1 MDTTMT
7 MQSQNFEFIRPFL
20 SELADLG
27 GYAEAI
33 LHIDPGS
40 AQTRIR
46 SLAES
51 ITRIIHRQ
59 ERLPFIPQADFY
71 SLLVADSFKSVV
83 NKTLIDYLHILRK
96 QGNETAH
103 GGEGKLLNARQA
115 IGIAYQLV
123 CYLAIKYHGLNRD
136 DIPDFKVV
144 QDNRNNL
151 KQLQQ
156 TVTQYKDALNSK
168 ADEVD
173 KLLEQLEHANTKAQQ
188 GQQDANEADF
198 QQSRQQSEQ
207 TVNSLQWD
215 EAKTR
220 ELLIDVMLEQAG
232 WNIKNE
238 NQVTLEYPVEYQ
250 PTPTTKGKADYVLWD
265 DKGKPLAVI
274 EAKRSSVQ
282 GLQIGR
288 EQARI
293 YADGLEK
300 MTGQRPLIFYTNGY
314 ETYLWDDCQ
323 YNSYRQVYGF
333 YSYDSLKYL
342 IYQRNY
348 RDNTLEQNNPNLQI
362 ADRPYQIEAIK
373 AVANRFQNQQRK
385 ALIVQATGTG
395 KTRVAIA
402 ITELLT
408 RTSWIKRVLFLSDRR
423 ELRRQAD
430 TAFKDFLSTEPRC
443 IVGETNKIDPHA
455 RIYLATYPGMMG
467 RFHQLDIGFFDLIIA
482 DESHRSIYNKYR
494 EIFLYFDALQLGLTA
509 TPVKFIA
516 RNTFDLFACEDQD
529 PTFDYSLDDAIKN
542 EPPYL
547 TPFRVKDITTEFLR
561 EGIHYND
568 LSAEQ
573 RQQLEQDLGEEKAKS
588 TTIKGKDIGRKIYSA
603 DTDRVILE
611 NLVENG
617 IKDATGSLVG
627 KTIIFAQSQGH
638 AEHLEQLFTKLYPQY
653 GTKVCKVIHNK
664 VTRADALIDEFKDK
678 GKTGEDFRIAISV
691 DMLDT
696 GIDVPEVVNLVFAK
710 PVRSWV
716 KFWQMIGRGTR
727 LCPDLLGHGKDK
739 TEFYIFDHYGNF
751 AFFEED
757 YKEVEE
763 HSGKSI
769 LQHLFEARLQLLEV
783 ALKQNHRE
791 AFDVICP
798 LITQDINDLPD
809 SSISVK
815 IHLRTIHELVQTDAL
830 EKMDTHTRTI
840 LADVIALL
848 MGSRVLRDKNAIAFD
863 RLVTELQ
870 TCLVQQASSFED
882 LKQLLLEEINKL
894 AINIQAVR
902 QKDAVINKI
911 RTAGFWQAISIK
923 SLEWVRVELR
933 GIMKYR
939 QNMMQPPVGIDTTG
953 VKEEGDTY
961 EVERKTGLTG
971 QTEALQYRRRI
982 KTILDNMLS
991 NNPVLQKIHNNQV
1004 VTPIELD
1011 TLTSTIL
1018 TQHPGV
1024 DISVLNDFYQR
1035 TAQELHATIR
1045 ELIGMDTMAVEHHF
1059 TQFLHNHPQLTH
1071 KQVQFMNLLKQ
1082 FISENG
1088 GIEADRLYEA
1098 PFTSVSHE
1106 GIDGVF
1112 SMDDADELVELLGP
1126 FLRKTQLLNHIRVGN

>member
-1 MDTTMT
+1 MRGGMVNTMT
-7 MQSQNFEFIRPFL
+7 MQSENFEFIRPYRP
-20 SELADLG
+20 ELADLG

-40 AQTRIR
+40 AQTRLR
-46 SLAES
+46 SLAEA
-51 ITRIIHRQ
+51 ITRAIHLQ

-71 SLLVADSFKSVV
+71 ALLTADSFIAVV
-83 NKTLIDYLHILRK
+83 DKTLINYLHLLRK

-103 GGEGKLLNARQA
+103 GKEGGLSTALQA
-115 IGIAYQLV
+115 LGIAYQLV
-123 CYLAIKYHGLNRD
+123 SYMGIKYHGLTRSQ
-136 DIPDFKVV
+136 IPDFKII
-144 QDNRNNL
+144 QDKRVEL

-156 TVTQYKDALNSK
+156 SVSEYKDALNSK
-168 ADEVD
+168 AEEVD
-173 KLLEQLEHANTKAQQ
+173 DLLDKLDQANAKAQQ
-188 GQQDANEADF
+188 AQQESSETER
-198 QQSRQQSEQ
+198 QQSRQQSEK
-207 TVNSLQWD
+207 TADSLQWD

-220 ELLIDVMLEQAG
+220 QMLIDVMLEQAG
-232 WNIKNE
+232 WNISDKE
-238 NQVTLEYPVEYQ
+238 QVTLEHPVEHQ
-250 PTPTTKGKADYVLWD
+250 PTTSGTGRADYVLWD
-265 DKGKPLAVI
+265 DNGKPLAVV
-274 EAKRSSVQ
+274 EAKRSSVE

-300 MTGQRPLIFYTNGY
+300 MTGQRPVIFYTNGY

-323 YNSYRQVYGF
+323 YNSYRQVYGV
-333 YSYDSLKYL
+333 YSRESLKYL

-348 RDNTLEQNNPNLQI
+348 RDKTLEQHNPNLEI
-362 ADRPYQIEAIK
+362 AGRPYQIEAIK
-373 AVANRFQNQQRK
+373 AVASRFQQQQRK

-402 ITELLT
+402 ISELLT
-408 RTSWIKRVLFLSDRR
+408 RTAWAKRVLFLCDRR

-430 TAFKDFLSTEPRC
+430 NAFKDYLPSEPRC
-443 IVGETNKIDPHA
+443 VIGETNKIDPNA
-455 RIYLATYPGMMG
+455 RIYVATYPGMMG

-516 RNTFDLFACEDQD
+516 RNTFDLFGCEEQD
-529 PTFDYSLDDAIKN
+529 PTFEYSLDDAIKN

-547 TPFRVKDITTEFLR
+547 SPFRVKDVTTEFLR

-568 LSAEQ
+568 LNEEQ
-573 RQQLEQDLGEEKAKS
+573 QRQLEQDLGEEEAKV

-603 DTDRVILE
+603 DTDRIILE
-611 NLVENG
+611 NLIDNG

-638 AEHLEQLFTKLYPQY
+638 AEHLEKLFTKLYPQY

-664 VTRADALIDEFKDK
+664 VTRADALIDEFKEK
-678 GKTGEDFRIAISV
+678 GKTGDDFRIAISV

-696 GIDVPEVVNLVFAK
+696 GIDIPEVVNLVFAK

-727 LCPDLLGHGKDK
+727 LCPNLFGEGKDK

-751 AFFEED
+751 AFFEEE

-763 HSGKSI
+763 HTGKSL
-769 LQHLFEARLQLLEV
+769 LQHLFEVRLQLLEV
-783 ALKQNHRE
+783 ALKQNHRG
-791 AFDVICP
+791 AFDTVRP
-798 LITQDINDLPD
+798 LLRQDIQDLPET
-809 SSISVK
+809 SISVK
-815 IHLRTIHELVQTDAL
+815 HHLRTIHQLSQTDAL
-830 EKMDTHTRTI
+830 ETMDAHTRKT
-840 LADVIALL
+840 LADVVAPL
-848 MGSRVLRDKNAIAFD
+848 MGSRILRDKDAIAFD
-863 RLVTELQ
+863 RLVGELQ
-870 TCLVQQASSFED
+870 TCFTQQAACFDD
-882 LKQLLLEEINKL
+882 LKQLLLAELSRL

-902 QKDAVINKI
+902 QKDAVINKVQS
-911 RTAGFWQAISIK
+911 AEFWNDATME
-923 SLEWVRVELR
+923 SLEWMRLELR

-939 QNMMQPPVGIDTTG
+939 QTVTGPGAGVSTTG
-953 VKEEGDTY
+953 VKEEGEIY
-961 EVERKTGLTG
+961 KAERNTSLMN

-982 KTILDNMLS
+982 KTILDEMLA
-991 NNPVLQKIHNNQV
+991 NNPVLKKIHSNQP
-1004 VTPIELD
+1004 VTPVELD
-1011 TLTSTIL
+1011 SLTSTIL

-1024 DISVLNDFYQR
+1024 DLAVLNDFWGR
-1035 TAQELHATIR
+1035 TARQLQTTIR
-1045 ELIGMDTMAVEHHF
+1045 ELIGMDPAAVENHF
-1059 TQFLHNHPQLTH
+1059 TQFLHAHPKLSH

-1082 FISENG
+1082 FISEHG
-1088 GIEADRLYEA
+1088 VIDDEKLYDA

-1112 SMDDADELVELLGP
+1112 TPADIDELVTLLRP
-1126 FLRKTQLLNHIRVGN
+1126 FWGKQQEAQP